1 MWQTTACSTVV
12 AMQDM
17 ERAALMRP
25 DTPALVSTALDTA
38 ALDTTALVTTALVTT
53 TLVSTALA
61 PDFSKIP
68 PFVRDRLVGRLARAQ
83 ALARRTGQPS
93 PARSAGDPASGA

>member
-1 MWQTTACSTVV
+1 MWPAAACSSVV

-17 ERAALMRP
+17 EGAALMRL
-25 DTPALVSTALDTA
+25 DTTALDTT
-38 ALDTTALVTTALVTT
+38 ALDTTALV
-53 TLVSTALA
+53 

-83 ALARRTGQPS
+83 ALARGADQPS